1 MGVIMGFS
9 IVRAMSAL
17 TFVASVVFSS
27 VTTAQSVAV
36 NGQVTGQGGPKQFA
50 SVSLEGPG
58 RYTAIT
64 DAGGAFTIPN
74 VTPGRYT
81 VRVRQGNHVE
91 AFTRDVG
98 SGPIQLVVK
107 W

>member
-1 MGVIMGFS
+1 MGIR

-17 TFVASVVFSS
+17 TFVASVAMSS
-27 VTTAQSVAV
+27 ATVAQSVAV
-36 NGQVTGQGGPKQFA
+36 NGQVTGPGGPKQFA

-74 VTPGRYT
+74 VTPGQYT
-81 VRVRQGNHVE
+81 IRVRQGNHVE
-91 AFTRDVG
+91 VFTRGIG
-98 SGPIQLVVK
+98 SGRMQLVVK